1 MEEADGETR
10 RLWEKREGQAEVP
23 DVDVLSPY
31 EESQASPRS
40 SPSSSPRITQWRWTP
55 RSSPCGH
62 GGPLCAIKLS
72 ALMANHN
79 VIVTHGTRPQGRI
92 QVYAGCLY
100 VAQSGR
106 LDAG

>member
-55 RSSPCGH
+55 RSSPCTDTAGR
-62 GGPLCAIKLS
+62 S
-72 ALMANHN
+72 ALSSSLLSWL
-79 VIVTHGTRPQGRI
+79 IIT
-92 QVYAGCLY
+92 
-100 VAQSGR
+100 
-106 LDAG
+106 